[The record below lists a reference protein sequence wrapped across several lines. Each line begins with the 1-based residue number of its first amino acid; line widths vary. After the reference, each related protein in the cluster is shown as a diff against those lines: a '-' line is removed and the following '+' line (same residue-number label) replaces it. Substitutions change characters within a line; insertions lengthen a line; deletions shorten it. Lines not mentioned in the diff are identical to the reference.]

1 MLALYTQGFIS
12 LVERNRP
19 IKNIPSLNKVT
30 GDMFGS
36 LKALPA
42 DPILGLLAKYR
53 EDSNPHKID
62 LGVGVYKN
70 EAGHTAILDC
80 VKAAEK
86 YRNDHEDTKVYIG
99 PTGSPVFN
107 EEMSKLIFGH
117 HKVLLENR
125 ARTVSTPGGTG
136 ALRVAAEFIKS
147 CKAGATIWVS
157 NPTWANHTGLF
168 EAAGL
173 TVKTYPYYDH
183 ENKTLDFDGML
194 AALKEVSS
202 DDAVLLHACCHNPSG
217 MDLNNEQW
225 QQVVEVA
232 KDIGFLPLIDMAY
245 QGFGVGLD
253 EDAYGLRLMAEH
265 AKEMIV
271 CSSCSKNFGL
281 YRERIGACTIIG
293 ETSAAVDVAQ
303 SVLLYVIRV
312 IYSMPP
318 AHGAA
323 LVETILS
330 SDELRTQWHVELKEM
345 RDRINGNRQLLVD
358 KLVENGVTR
367 DFSFITR
374 QMGMF
379 SFLGITP
386 EQVQQLQDEYSIYMV
401 GSSRM
406 SIAGIANSNVDYLA
420 KSIAKVL

>member
-1 MLALYTQGFIS
+1 
-12 LVERNRP
+12 
-19 IKNIPSLNKVT
+19 
-30 GDMFGS
+30 MFAS

-42 DPILGLLAKYR
+42 DPILGLIAKYR
-53 EDSNPHKID
+53 EDTNPKKID

-70 EAGHTAILDC
+70 EAGDTTVLSC
-80 VKAAEK
+80 VKKAEQ
-86 YRNDHEDTKVYIG
+86 YRTDTETSKVYIG
-99 PTGSPVFN
+99 PTGSALFN

-125 ARTVSTPGGTG
+125 ARTFSTPGGTG
-136 ALRVAAEFIKS
+136 ALRVAAEFINA

-157 NPTWANHTGLF
+157 NPTWANHNAVF

-173 TVKTYPYYDH
+173 TVKTYPYYDY

-194 AALKEVSS
+194 AQLKQVSA
-202 DDAVLLHACCHNPSG
+202 DDVVLLHACCHNPSG
-217 MDLNNEQW
+217 MDLTNEQW
-225 QQVVEVA
+225 QQVVEVT
-232 KDIGFLPLIDMAY
+232 KGVGFTPLIDMAY
-245 QGFGVGLD
+245 QGFGTGLD
-253 EDAYGLRLMAEH
+253 EDAYGLRLMADNV
-265 AKEMIV
+265 KEMIV

-281 YRERIGACTIIG
+281 YRERIGACTLIA
-293 ETSAAVDVAQ
+293 ENASSADLVA
-303 SVLLYVIRV
+303 SVLAYVIRG

-330 SDELRTQWHVELKEM
+330 SDELRNEWHSELAEM
-345 RDRINGNRQLLVD
+345 RNRINGNRQLLVD
-358 KLVENGVTR
+358 KLIENGVTR
-367 DFSFITR
+367 DFSFIAR
-374 QMGMF
+374 QSGMF

-406 SIAGIANSNVDYLA
+406 SIAGIANRNVDYLA
-420 KSIAKVL
+420 QSIAKVL

>member
-1 MLALYTQGFIS
+1 
-12 LVERNRP
+12 
-19 IKNIPSLNKVT
+19 
-30 GDMFGS
+30 MFGS

-53 EDSNPHKID
+53 EDVNPNKID

-70 EAGHTAILDC
+70 EAGHTAILNC
-80 VKAAEK
+80 VKKAEK
-86 YRNDHEDTKVYIG
+86 HRLDTEDTKVYIG
-99 PTGSPVFN
+99 PTGSPLFN

-125 ARTVSTPGGTG
+125 ARTFSTPGGTG
-136 ALRVAAEFIKS
+136 ALRVAAEFINT
-147 CKAGATIWVS
+147 CKTGATIWVS
-157 NPTWANHTGLF
+157 NPTWANHKAVF
-168 EAAGL
+168 EASGL
-173 TVKTYPYYDH
+173 TVKTYPYYDY

-194 AALKEVSS
+194 AQLKQVSP
-202 DDAVLLHACCHNPSG
+202 DDVVLLHACCHNPSG
-217 MDLNNEQW
+217 MDLTNEQW

-232 KDIGFLPLIDMAY
+232 KGVGFTPLIDMAY
-245 QGFGVGLD
+245 QGFGAGLD
-253 EDAYGLRLMAEH
+253 EDAYGLRLMAENV
-265 AKEMIV
+265 KEMIV

-281 YRERIGACTIIG
+281 YRERIGACTLIAP
-293 ETSAAVDVAQ
+293 TSNSADLVA
-303 SVLLYVIRV
+303 SVLAYVIRG

-323 LVETILS
+323 IVETILS
-330 SDELRTQWHVELKEM
+330 SQELTSEWHSELKEM

-358 KLVENGVTR
+358 KLIENGVTR
-367 DFSFITR
+367 DFSFVAR
-374 QMGMF
+374 QSGMF

-406 SIAGIANSNVDYLA
+406 SIAGIANRNVDYLA
-420 KSIAKVL
+420 ASIAKVL

>member
-1 MLALYTQGFIS
+1 
-12 LVERNRP
+12 
-19 IKNIPSLNKVT
+19 
-30 GDMFGS
+30 MFGS

-42 DPILGLLAKYR
+42 DPILGLLAKYKK
-53 EDSNPHKID
+53 DSNPNKID

-80 VKAAEK
+80 VKKAEQH
-86 YRNDHEDTKVYIG
+86 RFTTEDTKVYIG
-99 PTGSPVFN
+99 PTGSPLFN
-107 EEMSKLIFGH
+107 DEMAKLIFSAD
-117 HKVLLENR
+117 HKVLNENR

-168 EAAGL
+168 KAAGL
-173 TVKTYPYYDH
+173 TVKTYPYYDY
-183 ENKTLDFDGML
+183 ENKSLDFDGML
-194 AALKEVSS
+194 NALKEVSS
-202 DDAVLLHACCHNPSG
+202 DDVVLLHACCHNPSG

-225 QQVVEVA
+225 QQVADVA
-232 KDIGFLPLIDMAY
+232 KSVGFTPLVDMAY
-245 QGFGVGLD
+245 QGFGIGLD
-253 EDAYGLRLMAEH
+253 EDAYGLRLLAETV
-265 AKEMIV
+265 KEMIV

-293 ETSAAVDVAQ
+293 ESSTAVDIAN
-303 SVLLYVIRV
+303 SVLMYVIRV

-323 LVETILS
+323 IVETILS
-330 SDELRTQWHVELKEM
+330 SDELSAQWHVELKEM
-345 RDRINGNRQLLVD
+345 RDRINGNRQLIVD

-367 DFSFITR
+367 DFSFISQ

-386 EQVQQLQDEYSIYMV
+386 EQVQQLQDEYSIYLV

>member
-1 MLALYTQGFIS
+1 
-12 LVERNRP
+12 
-19 IKNIPSLNKVT
+19 
-30 GDMFGS
+30 MFGN

-53 EDSNPHKID
+53 VDPNPQKIY

-70 EAGHTAILDC
+70 EAGHTAILNC
-80 VKAAEK
+80 VKKAEK
-86 YRNDHEDTKVYIG
+86 HRYDTEDTKVYIG
-99 PTGSPVFN
+99 PTGSPLFN
-107 EEMSKLIFGH
+107 DEMSKLIFGEH
-117 HKVLLENR
+117 HQVLLQNR

-157 NPTWANHTGLF
+157 DPTWANHTGLF
-168 EAAGL
+168 KAAGL

-183 ENKTLDFDGML
+183 ENKSLNFSAML
-194 AALKEVSS
+194 AALKQVSS

-217 MDLNNEQW
+217 MDLNQEQW
-225 QQVVEVA
+225 QQVVDVA
-232 KDIGFLPLIDMAY
+232 KQVGFLPLIDMAY
-245 QGFGVGLD
+245 QGFGDGLD
-253 EDAYGLRLMAEH
+253 QDAYGLRTMADAVEQ
-265 AKEMIV
+265 MIV

-293 ETSAAVDVAQ
+293 QSSSAVDIAN
-303 SVLLYVIRV
+303 SVLLTVVRC

-323 LVETILS
+323 LVETILH
-330 SDELRTQWHVELKEM
+330 SDELRNEWYDELKEM
-345 RDRINGNRQLLVD
+345 RDRINSNRQILVD
-358 KLVENGVTR
+358 NLQACGVTR
-367 DFSFITR
+367 DFSFIP
-374 QMGMF
+374 QQKGMF

-386 EQVQQLQDEYSIYMV
+386 EQVQQLQDDFSIYMV

-406 SIAGIANSNVDYLA
+406 SIAGIAKNNVEYLA
-420 KSIAKVL
+420 QSIAKVL

>member
-1 MLALYTQGFIS
+1 
-12 LVERNRP
+12 
-19 IKNIPSLNKVT
+19 
-30 GDMFGS
+30 MFAS

-53 EDSNPHKID
+53 EDTNPKKID

-70 EAGHTAILDC
+70 EAGETTVLDC
-80 VKAAEK
+80 VKKAEQH
-86 YRNDHEDTKVYIG
+86 RTDTENSKVYIG
-99 PTGSPVFN
+99 PTGSSIFN
-107 EEMSKLIFGH
+107 DEMAKLIFGQD
-117 HKVLLENR
+117 HKVLNENR

-173 TVKTYPYYDH
+173 TVKTYPYYDY
-183 ENKTLDFDGML
+183 ENKNLDFDGML
-194 AALKEVSS
+194 AALKQVSS

-217 MDLNNEQW
+217 MDLNQEQW
-225 QQVVEVA
+225 QQVADVA
-232 KDIGFLPLIDMAY
+232 KSVGFTPVIDMAY
-245 QGFGVGLD
+245 QGFGQGLD
-253 EDAYGLRLMAEH
+253 EDAFGLRLMAETV
-265 AKEMIV
+265 KEMVV

-281 YRERIGACTIIG
+281 YRERIGGCTIIG
-293 ETSAAVDVAQ
+293 ESSLQADIAF
-303 SVLLYVIRV
+303 SVVLSVIRV

-330 SDELRTQWHVELKEM
+330 SDELRNEWYRELAEM
-345 RDRINGNRQLLVD
+345 RNRINGNRQLIVD
-358 KLVENGVTR
+358 KLIEHGVTR
-367 DFSFITR
+367 DFSFISR
-374 QMGMF
+374 QAGMF

-420 KSIAKVL
+420 QSIAKVL

>member
-1 MLALYTQGFIS
+1 
-12 LVERNRP
+12 
-19 IKNIPSLNKVT
+19 
-30 GDMFGS
+30 MFGS

-42 DPILGLLAKYR
+42 DPILGLLAKYKK
-53 EDSNPHKID
+53 DSNPNKID

-80 VKAAEK
+80 VKKAEQH
-86 YRNDHEDTKVYIG
+86 RFTTEDTKVYIG
-99 PTGSPVFN
+99 PTGSPLFN
-107 EEMSKLIFGH
+107 DEMAKLIFSAD
-117 HKVLLENR
+117 HKVLNENR

-168 EAAGL
+168 KAAGL
-173 TVKTYPYYDH
+173 TVKTYPYYDY
-183 ENKTLDFDGML
+183 ENKSLDFDGML
-194 AALKEVSS
+194 NALKEVSS
-202 DDAVLLHACCHNPSG
+202 DDVVLLHACCHNPSG

-225 QQVVEVA
+225 QQVADVA
-232 KDIGFLPLIDMAY
+232 KSVGFTPLVDMAY
-245 QGFGVGLD
+245 QGFGIGLD
-253 EDAYGLRLMAEH
+253 EDAYGLRLLAETV
-265 AKEMIV
+265 KEMIV

-293 ETSAAVDVAQ
+293 ESSTAVDIAN

-323 LVETILS
+323 IVETILS
-330 SDELRTQWHVELKEM
+330 SDELRAQWHVELKEM
-345 RDRINGNRQLLVD
+345 RDRINGNRQLIVD

-367 DFSFITR
+367 DFSFISQ

-386 EQVQQLQDEYSIYMV
+386 EQVQQLQDEYSIYLV